1 MDLGTEIPPGIAMC
15 NEPFESDIMV
25 LYILNETLVIQ
36 STLDKGLLT
45 NTQGFHLKRKAY
57 NIGIP
62 F

>member
-1 MDLGTEIPPGIAMC
+1 MDLVTEIPPGLAMC

-45 NTQGFHLKRKAY
+45 TMQERQLKQKT
-57 NIGIP
+57 I
-62 F
+62 

>member
-25 LYILNETLVIQ
+25 LYILNETHIIQ

-45 NTQGFHLKRKAY
+45 NTQRCHLEKKS
-57 NIGIP
+57 I
-62 F
+62 